1 MITVWTKP
9 LCVQCNAVKRRLV
22 EQITGQTGLTLM
34 QLAEKWQ
41 LLKDAGKVLER
52 DLTAPENEES
62 LQHFKGLGYT
72 SAPITEYGPHAVP
85 GYIPDEIDALVIKA
99 GLAA

>member
-1 MITVWTKP
+1 MITLWTKP
-9 LCVQCNAVKRRLV
+9 NCVQCNAVKRRLV
-22 EQITGQTGLTLM
+22 EKIKGLVGLTVT
-34 QLAEKWQ
+34 QLKEEFQK
-41 LLKDAGKVLER
+41 LVHEGVVTER

-62 LQHFKGLGYT
+62 LLHFKGLGYT

-85 GYIPDEIDALVIKA
+85 GYIPDEIDNIVNKA